1 MPRANPGARRMSWSS
16 QEIAERAV
24 QLCRADGCL
33 VVVTEQSEANVRW
46 AGNALTTDGTAHSR
60 RITVVA
66 TSGHGQGTSAG
77 VVSAAGDVAGLLAD
91 LVATAERSARSAEP
105 AEDAQPLVAT
115 SGGGTDWLAPI
126 AETSVAAFSDF
137 APALGAAFAEAAASG
152 RALYGYAEDRVRA
165 SFLASSTGLRLRT
178 DQASSYIELTGRSV
192 DGRRSAWAG
201 VAGDLSEAAVLDLYR
216 QVDRRLGW
224 AGRRLELPPGRY
236 PVLLPPVAVADL
248 VNYAYWAADARRT
261 ADGQT
266 VFSTSDG
273 GTRLGERLSSAPL
286 TLRGDP
292 AEPGL
297 ECAPF
302 VLAAA
307 ADSEATVSHFDSG
320 LPLHRTKWIDDGVL
334 SALVQTRHSAALTG
348 LPLTPHIDN
357 LVLEGAGSG
366 GSLDDLVAGLD
377 RGLLLTTV
385 WYLREVDPATLL
397 LTGLTRDGVFLVERG
412 EVVGAVNNFRFNES
426 PVDLLG
432 RVQRVGT
439 AVPTR
444 ARETG
449 DAFAHC
455 AMPPL
460 QVADFTMSSVSPAV

>member
-1 MPRANPGARRMSWSS
+1 MSWSS

-24 QLCRADGCL
+24 QLCRADGCV

-60 RITVVA
+60 RVTVLA
-66 TSGHGQGTSAG
+66 TVDGAEGTSAG
-77 VVSAAGDVAGLLAD
+77 VVSACGDVAGLLGE
-91 LVATAERSARSAEP
+91 LVAAAEQHARSAET
-105 AEDAQPLVAT
+105 AEDAQPLWAT
-115 SGGGTDWLAPI
+115 SGGGTDWWAPI
-126 AETSVAAFSDF
+126 PETSIAAFRGF
-137 APALGAAFAEAAASG
+137 APALGAAFAEAAGSG
-152 RALYGYAEDRVRA
+152 RALYGYAEDCVRA
-165 SFLASSTGLRLRT
+165 SFLASSSGLRLRT
-178 DQASSYIELTGRSV
+178 DQESCYIELTGRSV

-201 VAGDLSEAAVLDLYR
+201 VAGDLTEAAVLDLYR

-224 AGRRLELPPGRY
+224 ADRQLELPPGRY

-248 VNYAYWAADARRT
+248 INYAYWAADARRT

-266 VFSTSDG
+266 VYSRPDG
-273 GTRLGERLSSAPL
+273 GTRLGERLSSVPL
-286 TLRGDP
+286 TLRADP

-307 ADSEATVSHFDSG
+307 GSEATVSYFDSG
-320 LPLHRTKWIDDGVL
+320 LPLHRTNWIDHGVL
-334 SALVQTRHSAALTG
+334 GALVQTRHSAALTD

-357 LVLEGAGSG
+357 LVLEAAGAG

-377 RGLLLTTV
+377 RGLLLSTV
-385 WYLREVDPATLL
+385 WYIREVDPATLL

-426 PVDLLG
+426 PVGLLE
-432 RVQRVGT
+432 RVQRVG
-439 AVPTR
+439 ASVPTR

-449 DAFAHC
+449 EAFAHC